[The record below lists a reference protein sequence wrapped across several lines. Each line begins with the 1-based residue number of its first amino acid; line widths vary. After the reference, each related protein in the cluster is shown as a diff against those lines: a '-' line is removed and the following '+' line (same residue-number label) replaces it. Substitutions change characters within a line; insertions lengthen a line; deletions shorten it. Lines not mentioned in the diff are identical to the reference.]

1 MDFKLANL
9 DRTKIQEIEANF
21 YFFEDDKPTY
31 DKAFVRHFQCAATLF
46 KAELFRESYLTFLL
60 SVECLLKDIFVL
72 LRAHHLGPDPRQS
85 QVMYLFS
92 SASKKEKSLGP
103 LLEAGK
109 FSHDLAALIKA
120 SKDFF
125 PELDKQNPPR
135 FASLATAIDAKL
147 DWISERYQAP
157 DDQLAWKDKCEK
169 IETAIKDFVKGDLS
183 GIHPGVFP

>member
-1 MDFKLANL
+1 MEFKLAAL
-9 DRTKIQEIEANF
+9 DRKRIHEIEMNS

-31 DKAFVRHFQCAATLF
+31 DKAFLRHFRCAEALS

-60 SVECLLKDIFVL
+60 SVECLLKDLFVL

-92 SASKKEKSLGP
+92 SASKKEKSLG
-103 LLEAGK
+103 LLLDAGK

-120 SKDFF
+120 TKDFF
-125 PELDKQNPPR
+125 PELDKQDPPR
-135 FASLATAIDAKL
+135 FASLATAIDPKL

-157 DDQLAWKDKCEK
+157 DDQAVWKDKCEK
-169 IETAIKDFVKGDLS
+169 IEKAIKDFVKEDL
-183 GIHPGVFP
+183 